1 MAELA
6 ASQPSTGEAK
16 DEHGDDCPAVS
27 PATVAD
33 SKPQEKP
40 SATGNSFEMKPS
52 SLSAV
57 AGAVSS
63 QSAAESVVSQSSPAT
78 MAEGSKSTSGEQP
91 SEGAAQ
97 ASEAPPKPKK
107 KSVTFHS
114 TLETTDEN
122 VVKKVYNPASQPLTP
137 IIKRECLAHPIR
149 LTKSYNRKMKKRKQR
164 LAMLAAASK
173 PECIVR
179 PSRLTEVILKSSK
192 LDDATPP
199 PTTSLVAP
207 SAFSDPLAI
216 TSETP
221 EATATSSSGEERN
234 LESGGTQ
241 FGDKR
246 FILPK
251 RSAHSSRVIKPNKR
265 FLDEFELE
273 IKKKNKNL
281 AAAQAAAAAAAL
293 ASTSTAA
300 DVAVGSA
307 AGNGSGS
314 GSSATVVGDGF
325 GDKLFKSDVMSSKS
339 DEDSDRKEGESG
351 EGEEGK
357 KKKEKIKKDSEEQS
371 RRIGKLGEKGM

>member
-1 MAELA
+1 MADLA

-16 DEHGDDCPAVS
+16 DEHGDECPAVS
-27 PATVAD
+27 PATVVD
-33 SKPQEKP
+33 SKPQDKP

-63 QSAAESVVSQSSPAT
+63 QSAAESVVAQSSPAT

-216 TSETP
+216 ASETP

-281 AAAQAAAAAAAL
+281 AAAQAAAAAAA
-293 ASTSTAA
+293 ASAAA
-300 DVAVGSA
+300 DVTVGSA

-314 GSSATVVGDGF
+314 GSSATMGDGF